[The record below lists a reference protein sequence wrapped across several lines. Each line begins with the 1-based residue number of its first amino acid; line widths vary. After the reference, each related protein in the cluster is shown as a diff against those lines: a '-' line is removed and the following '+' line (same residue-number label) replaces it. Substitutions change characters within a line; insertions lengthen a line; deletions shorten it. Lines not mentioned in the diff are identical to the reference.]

1 MTRKPLADIIA
12 EGESH
17 ALRKTLGPVSLTA
30 LGIGCII
37 GAGIFVLTGTAAA
50 RYAGPGIML
59 SFVIGGI
66 ACAFVGLCYAELA
79 ALLPVAGSTYTYTY
93 ATLGEIFA
101 WIIGWDLILE
111 YAMGAST
118 VAVGWSGYIASLLR
132 NFGITIP
139 PQYAAAPWT
148 QVKLPDGTSVDGI
161 VNIPAALIVL
171 ALTAMLIGRTK
182 ESARLNNIMVAV
194 KLFVVVAFILLG
206 AAYVTSANWHPLIP
220 ANTGEFGHFGWTG
233 VVRGASVVFFAFIG
247 FDAVSTAAQE
257 AKLPQRDMPIGILGS
272 LVICTILYVLVA
284 AVVTGLVPYTELNV
298 PDPIAKAVDVIGM
311 TWFSVLIK
319 IGALAGLTTVIL
331 VLLYG
336 QSRVFF
342 TIAKDGLLPK
352 MFSEVHPTLGTP
364 YKSQLLIGIVVAIVA
379 ALTPIDVLGE
389 MVSIGTL
396 FAFALVCGAVVYLRK
411 SDAEIFRPFR
421 TPAVPWVPSLG
432 IAFSLLLMVFLPWE
446 TWLRLIVGW
455 RSPRPLFRYRRSH
468 SVLMNGTLS
477 VWLLAVDCEWT
488 FGHAPR
494 AIGSTLPLGLRHSL
508 YPFRHGAQ
516 IVLLAAASGACGKI
530 PLADMLAGDLKGFGA
545 RPIGTT
551 TTPSSSATM
560 MSPGITS
567 TLAQAMGTLTA
578 KGMMFVCAW

>member
-1 MTRKPLADIIA
+1 MTDQALTPSPLPQGLMTRKPLADIIA
-12 EGESH
+12 EGEGH
-17 ALRKTLGPVSLTA
+17 ALGKTLGPVSLTA

-118 VAVGWSGYIASLLR
+118 VAVGWSGYVASLLR
-132 NFGITIP
+132 NFGIYVP
-139 PQYAAAPWT
+139 AQYAAAPWT

-161 VNIPAALIVL
+161 ANIPAALIVL
-171 ALTAMLIGRTK
+171 ALTAMLIGGTK

-194 KLFVVVAFILLG
+194 KLFVVIAFILLG

-220 ANTGEFGHFGWTG
+220 SNTGEFGHFGWSG

-272 LVICTILYVLVA
+272 LIICTILYVLVA

-364 YKSQLLIGIVVAIVA
+364 YKKSAPDRNRRRHRGGAH
-379 ALTPIDVLGE
+379 PDRRSGRNGE
-389 MVSIGTL
+389 HRH
-396 FAFALVCGAVVYLRK
+396 LVRVRPGLRRGGL
-411 SDAEIFRPFR
+411 SAQERCRDIS
-421 TPAVPWVPSLG
+421 AVPHARCAVGAESRHRFLALADGVPALG
-432 IAFSLLLMVFLPWE
+432 NVAQAD
-446 TWLRLIVGW
+446 RLA
-455 RSPRPLFRYRRSH
+455 RDRPCPLFRLWALALGADERGEALSGAYRLQPTSSCAGARQPGRRS
-468 SVLMNGTLS
+468 G
-477 VWLLAVDCEWT
+477 
-488 FGHAPR
+488 R
-494 AIGSTLPLGLRHSL
+494 
-508 YPFRHGAQ
+508 
-516 IVLLAAASGACGKI
+516 
-530 PLADMLAGDLKGFGA
+530 
-545 RPIGTT
+545 
-551 TTPSSSATM
+551 
-560 MSPGITS
+560 
-567 TLAQAMGTLTA
+567 QAEVT
-578 KGMMFVCAW
+578 

>member
-1 MTRKPLADIIA
+1 MTDQALTPSPLPQGLMTRKPLADIIA
-12 EGESH
+12 EGEGH
-17 ALRKTLGPVSLTA
+17 ALGKTLGPVSLTA

-148 QVKLPDGTSVDGI
+148 EVKLPDGTIVGGI

-171 ALTAMLIGRTK
+171 ALTAMLIGGTK
-182 ESARLNNIMVAV
+182 ESARLNNIMVAI

-220 ANTGEFGHFGWTG
+220 SNTGEFGHFGWSG

-298 PDPIAKAVDVIGM
+298 PDPIAKAVDRHRHD
-311 TWFSVLIK
+311 
-319 IGALAGLTTVIL
+319 L
-331 VLLYG
+331 VLGVHHQDRRAGGLNDRHPG
-336 QSRVFF
+336 PCSTGESCVFF

-364 YKSQLLIGIVVAIVA
+364 YKSQLLIGIIVAIVA

-411 SDAEIFRPFR
+411 SRPCGDIPGRSARPPLPVGAESRHRILAVADGV
-421 TPAVPWVPSLG
+421 PALG
-432 IAFSLLLMVFLPWE
+432 DVAAAD
-446 TWLRLIVGW
+446 RLA
-455 RSPRPLFRYRRSH
+455 RDRPRPLFRLWALALGADERREA
-468 SVLMNGTLS
+468 LS
-477 VWLLAVDCEWT
+477 GVRLQR
-488 FGHAPR
+488 R
-494 AIGSTLPLGLRHSL
+494 AAFLGRLSKERLRILQIGSIEALDEPVAGSAANDRSEGSVHFVNGQ
-508 YPFRHGAQ
+508 P
-516 IVLLAAASGACGKI
+516 LLAAVG
-530 PLADMLAGDLKGFGA
+530 
-545 RPIGTT
+545 
-551 TTPSSSATM
+551 
-560 MSPGITS
+560 
-567 TLAQAMGTLTA
+567 
-578 KGMMFVCAW
+578 

>member
-1 MTRKPLADIIA
+1 MTIRANLRTRLGRGAKETANSSEVPMTDQALTPSPLPQGLMTRKPLADIIA

-17 ALRKTLGPVSLTA
+17 SLGKTLGPFSLTA

-132 NFGITIP
+132 NFGIIIP

-148 QVKLPDGTSVDGI
+148 EVKLPDGTIVGGI

-171 ALTAMLIGRTK
+171 ALTAMLIGGTK

-194 KLFVVVAFILLG
+194 KLFVVIAFILLG

-220 ANTGEFGHFGWTG
+220 ANTGEFGHFGWSG
-233 VVRGASVVFFAFIG
+233 VMRGAAVVFFAFIG

-257 AKLPQRDMPIGILGS
+257 AKNPQTDMPIGILGS

-284 AVVTGLVPYTELNV
+284 AVVTGLVPYTELNIA
-298 PDPIAKAVDVIGM
+298 DPIAKAVDVIGM

-352 MFSEVHPTLGTP
+352 MFSDVHPSLGTP
-364 YKSQLLIGIVVAIVA
+364 HKSQLLIGIIVAVVA
-379 ALTPIDVLGE
+379 ALTPIDILGE

-396 FAFALVCGAVVYLRK
+396 FAFVLVCGAVLYLRK
-411 SDAEIFRPFR
+411 SDAEVARPFR
-421 TPAVPWVPSLG
+421 TPGVPAVPILG
-432 IAFSLLLMVFLPWE
+432 IAFSVLLMVFLPWQ
-446 TWLRLIVGW
+446 TWLRLIVWLVIG
-455 RSPRPLFRYRRSH
+455 LAVYFTYGRSH
-468 SVLMNGTLS
+468 SVLLNGT
-477 VWLLAVDCEWT
+477 
-488 FGHAPR
+488 AP
-494 AIGSTLPLGLRHSL
+494 H
-508 YPFRHGAQ
+508 
-516 IVLLAAASGACGKI
+516 
-530 PLADMLAGDLKGFGA
+530 
-545 RPIGTT
+545 
-551 TTPSSSATM
+551 
-560 MSPGITS
+560 
-567 TLAQAMGTLTA
+567 
-578 KGMMFVCAW
+578 

>member
-1 MTRKPLADIIA
+1 MTDQALTPSPLPQGLMTRKPLADIIA
-12 EGESH
+12 EGEGH
-17 ALRKTLGPVSLTA
+17 ALGKTLGPVSLTA

-148 QVKLPDGTSVDGI
+148 EVKLPDGTIVGGI

-171 ALTAMLIGRTK
+171 ALTAMLIGGTK
-182 ESARLNNIMVAV
+182 ELARLNNIMVAI

-220 ANTGEFGHFGWTG
+220 ANTGEFGHFGWSG

-364 YKSQLLIGIVVAIVA
+364 YKSQLLIGIIVAIVA

-432 IAFSLLLMVFLPWE
+432 IAFSILLMVFLPWE
-446 TWLRLIVGW
+446 TWLRLIVWLVIG
-455 RSPRPLFRYRRSH
+455 LVLYFAYGRSH
-468 SVLMNGTLS
+468 SVLMNG
-477 VWLLAVDCEWT
+477 EK
-488 FGHAPR
+488 R
-494 AIGSTLPLGLRHSL
+494 
-508 YPFRHGAQ
+508 
-516 IVLLAAASGACGKI
+516 
-530 PLADMLAGDLKGFGA
+530 
-545 RPIGTT
+545 
-551 TTPSSSATM
+551 
-560 MSPGITS
+560 
-567 TLAQAMGTLTA
+567 
-578 KGMMFVCAW
+578 